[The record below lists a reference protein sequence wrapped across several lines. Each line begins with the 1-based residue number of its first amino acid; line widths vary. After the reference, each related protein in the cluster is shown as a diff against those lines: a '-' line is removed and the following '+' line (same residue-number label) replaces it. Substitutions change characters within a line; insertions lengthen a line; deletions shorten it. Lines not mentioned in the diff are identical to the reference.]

1 MSTRTAWPA
10 PGTVPTNEDNRGT
23 TEAGQRYR
31 YSAAHNGFVML
42 ARTPDEVITVATR
55 ATDAADAARQL
66 AGVPARV
73 IAAAADQ
80 LHIDPEGHGAPW
92 ALRAVI
98 AEARS

>member
-1 MSTRTAWPA
+1 MTAAWPA
-10 PGTVPTNEDNRGT
+10 PGTVPAAGDNRGT
-23 TEAGQRYR
+23 TADGRRYR
-31 YSAAHNGFVML
+31 YSSAHNGYVFL
-42 ARTPDEVITVATR
+42 AGTADDVITVATR

-80 LHIDPEGHGAPW
+80 LHIDTEGHGAPW

-98 AEARS
+98 AEARA